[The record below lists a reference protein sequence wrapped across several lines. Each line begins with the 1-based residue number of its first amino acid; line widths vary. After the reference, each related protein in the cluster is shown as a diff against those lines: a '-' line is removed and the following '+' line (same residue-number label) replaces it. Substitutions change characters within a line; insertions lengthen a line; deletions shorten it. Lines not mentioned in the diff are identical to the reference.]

1 MKSKIIAVDFDG
13 TCVKHRYPYVGED
26 IGAVPILK
34 KLVENG
40 HKIILLTMR
49 DAGTVL
55 RDALGWFRK
64 NEIPLYAVN
73 QNPSQNSWSDSRKVF
88 AHYYLD
94 DQAVGVPVIWEEDGK
109 SYYVDWDA
117 VDKWFKERG
126 LYS

>member
-49 DAGTVL
+49 DSGTVL

-73 QNPSQNSWSDSRKVF
+73 QIHLKIAGLIVEKYLLIIILMIRPLVF
-88 AHYYLD
+88 L
-94 DQAVGVPVIWEEDGK
+94 
-109 SYYVDWDA
+109 
-117 VDKWFKERG
+117 
-126 LYS
+126 